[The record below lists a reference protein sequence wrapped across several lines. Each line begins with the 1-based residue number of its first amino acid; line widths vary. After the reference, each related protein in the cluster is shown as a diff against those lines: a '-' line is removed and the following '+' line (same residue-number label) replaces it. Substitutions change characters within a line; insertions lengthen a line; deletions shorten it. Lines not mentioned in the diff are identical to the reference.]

1 MKRLNQL
8 FMTAA
13 LVVGTLLATGGQEA
27 KAAATDDFSDVSKS
41 HAYYNEIMYLK
52 ERGVI
57 QSVDKFN
64 PNDLA
69 TRQQVILMIGRSLGL
84 DDTPRK
90 TIFKDVTIVNKDSGV
105 IQSAYEAGIAKGYP
119 GNILKGYENVSR
131 GHIAA
136 FIARGFED
144 RIEVGKYPIQEFKDV
159 RVGTT
164 EYEPVRLLTSAGVI
178 NGYGDGTFKPNQKV
192 SRQHVATML
201 ARALGYKD
209 LDAVEG
215 AELKLIKMKNSEAI
229 LVRTDKN
236 AFLINSGLESDV
248 GELIANLQQLKVKK
262 LDYVVVTNEEATSYE
277 AIPSIHKKI
286 PVGVIFYGGT
296 SGNSALA
303 TSLAVMKTNYDV
315 DAALLEKGA
324 FLAIQEKSKTEGF
337 EVTQGILPILEA
349 GDVTNSSE
357 VALTLHYNGMKI
369 TIDDFMSNARNTN
382 ETTYTLK

>member
-27 KAAATDDFSDVSKS
+27 KAASSDDFSDVPKS
-41 HAYYNEIMYLK
+41 HTYYNEIMYLK
-52 ERGVI
+52 ERGIV

-69 TRQQVILMIGRSLGL
+69 TRQQVILMIGRSLEL

-90 TIFKDVTIVNKDSGV
+90 ATFKDVTFVNKDSGV

-136 FIARGFED
+136 FIARGFEGK
-144 RIEVGKYPIQEFKDV
+144 IEVGKYPIQEFTDV
-159 RVGTT
+159 RFGTT

-201 ARALGYKD
+201 ARAMGYKD
-209 LDAVEG
+209 VNAIEG
-215 AELKLIKMKNSEAI
+215 AELKLIKMKNSEAVLI
-229 LVRTDKN
+229 RTNKN
-236 AFLINSGLESDV
+236 AFLINSGLESDSA
-248 GELIANLQQLKVKK
+248 ELIANLKQLKVKK
-262 LDYVVVTNEEATSYE
+262 LDYIVITNEEAASYE
-277 AIPSIHKKI
+277 AIPSIHKEI
-286 PVGVIFYGGT
+286 PISVVFYGGT
-296 SGNSALA
+296 AENSALA
-303 TSLAVMKTNYDV
+303 TTLAVMKANHDV

-324 FLAIQEKSKTEGF
+324 FLAIKENSKTEGF
-337 EVTQGILPILEA
+337 EVTEGIPPILEA
-349 GDVTNSSE
+349 GDVVNSSE
-357 VALTLHYNGMKI
+357 VDLTLHYNGMQVP
-369 TIDDFMSNARNTN
+369 IDEFVSNAHESN
-382 ETTYTLK
+382 EMTQTLK

>member
-27 KAAATDDFSDVSKS
+27 KAASTDDFSDVSKS

-90 TIFKDVTIVNKDSGV
+90 TIFKDVTFVNKDSGV
-105 IQSAYEAGIAKGYP
+105 IQSAYEAGIANGYL

-144 RIEVGKYPIQEFKDV
+144 RIEVGKYPTQEFKDV

-209 LDAVEG
+209 VDAVEG
-215 AELKLIKMKNSEAI
+215 AELKLIKMKNSEAV

-248 GELIANLQQLKVKK
+248 GELVANLQQLKVKK
-262 LDYVVVTNEEATSYE
+262 LEYVVVTNEEATSYE

-337 EVTQGILPILEA
+337 EVTQGISPILVA

-369 TIDDFMSNARNTN
+369 AIDDFISNARNTN